1 MGEEIEG
8 CCFMWVIRGCLAV
21 ENGFCTEDNGSAD
34 PWEWVSDALAV
45 GCGVLLLLELENRG
59 SCDRA
64 IDEGKGRVISSAM
77 HPARASKLEQLNR
90 CHVWLGVTTV
100 SDIGLGLGIFDA
112 VVGFVGL
119 DGSITIVADTSLL
132 QAGRVHRDGRESG

>member
-1 MGEEIEG
+1 M
-8 CCFMWVIRGCLAV
+8 
-21 ENGFCTEDNGSAD
+21 
-34 PWEWVSDALAV
+34 
-45 GCGVLLLLELENRG
+45 
-59 SCDRA
+59 
-64 IDEGKGRVISSAM
+64 
-77 HPARASKLEQLNR
+77 
-90 CHVWLGVTTV
+90 WLGVTTV